1 MQALARTAVPVPVY
15 KRHVLTVD
23 SRNRE
28 NPDLTTPLQVQSHV
42 STLAQ
47 RGHGPTVL
55 HRDTQLRV
63 RASLTQQHDLSV
75 DGSSNIDVTLSPGT
89 YTSTEMANEI
99 NKQLNAVMN
108 APFGSI
114 FQVTAMTM
122 TSKLRIDRVDGRPF
136 QLKFAGK
143 SNTAAL
149 VLGFDPATDAPMYTD
164 STSGNTYTK
173 SVNIINMA
181 GENYVYLCLKGMQTM
196 TTSEHIHDVFAKI
209 IYKVPPRAIA
219 FDTFVSNPCIYNE
232 PMMSMQQLEVSFVRH
247 DGYLV
252 DFNTINHSF
261 TLEFFCQ

>member
-28 NPDLTTPLQVQSHV
+28 NPDLTTPSKYKVTFPPLRNVAMV
-42 STLAQ
+42 RLCSTEI
-47 RGHGPTVL
+47 PNSEYVL
-55 HRDTQLRV
+55 HSRNNMLY
-63 RASLTQQHDLSV
+63 LW
-75 DGSSNIDVTLSPGT
+75 DGSSNVDITLSPGT

-99 NKQLNAVMN
+99 NRQLNAVMN

-143 SNTAAL
+143 PNTAAL

-164 STSGNTYTK
+164 STSGNTYTQ